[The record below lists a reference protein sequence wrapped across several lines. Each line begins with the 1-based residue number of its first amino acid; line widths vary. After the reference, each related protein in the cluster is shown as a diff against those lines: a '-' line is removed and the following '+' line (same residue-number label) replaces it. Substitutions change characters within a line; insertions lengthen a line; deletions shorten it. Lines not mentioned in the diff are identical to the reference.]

1 MLLSSLYMDDQGVFE
16 WMRPFSAWVSERA
29 GVANIINNLDARGE
43 AALKYVS
50 TDNLMKADLSRR
62 CGDVLTANFAL
73 KADHFPGCQKRG
85 LRP

>member
-1 MLLSSLYMDDQGVFE
+1 MDDQGVYE
-16 WMRPFSAWVSERA
+16 CLQPFSEWVNERA

-73 KADHFPGCQKRG
+73 KADHFPGCQKKG